1 MAFIYFF
8 LAVSS
13 MLETTNL
20 DASGSHLELV
30 TFNRDNIV
38 INVAIMLIVLAILY
52 KLLKPHIDRLN
63 PKVLIVVLCVY
74 TFALSL
80 VWIFSAKT
88 VPQYDSY
95 YITETAKQVA
105 NGEISMLTTGSDRYF
120 YYYPYQLGFVA
131 VCQVFASIFKGDT
144 AYYYSL
150 QILNALALVLLY
162 LAILKLTWDIFKSKA
177 VLNIT
182 ILLTFGY
189 IPMLMFTSFIY
200 GNILGFALAMWSV
213 SLTVRYIQ
221 TDRPYLMLIASV
233 LLGLSVMV
241 KNNNLIV
248 LVAISI
254 ILLIKFLD
262 TRKVYDIISI
272 GLCVVL
278 SINVLN
284 IAIGYYEDRADVNF
298 GGGVPKLLYLDMGL
312 HESEICYGW
321 YDPTYTLVVYAN
333 SGLDSKVATEEG
345 IKQIKERLDYFR
357 ENPKYANEFFNG
369 KILSQWNEPSYA
381 SVWVNEARKTNG
393 QPAQYVTDIYTG
405 TLGNYLYEYMNQYQ
419 QLLFIMSCVA
429 FVSIAKKKDVTY
441 YILPLIVLGGFLFHM
456 LFEAKS
462 QYVITYV
469 TLLIPMCAYGLYQY
483 MQSNVVAKLKSGIS
497 QISST

>member
-1 MAFIYFF
+1 
-8 LAVSS
+8 
-13 MLETTNL
+13 
-20 DASGSHLELV
+20 
-30 TFNRDNIV
+30 
-38 INVAIMLIVLAILY
+38 
-52 KLLKPHIDRLN
+52 
-63 PKVLIVVLCVY
+63 
-74 TFALSL
+74 
-80 VWIFSAKT
+80 
-88 VPQYDSY
+88 
-95 YITETAKQVA
+95 
-105 NGEISMLTTGSDRYF
+105 
-120 YYYPYQLGFVA
+120 
-131 VCQVFASIFKGDT
+131 
-144 AYYYSL
+144 
-150 QILNALALVLLY
+150 
-162 LAILKLTWDIFKSKA
+162 
-177 VLNIT
+177 
-182 ILLTFGY
+182 
-189 IPMLMFTSFIY
+189 
-200 GNILGFALAMWSV
+200 
-213 SLTVRYIQ
+213 
-221 TDRPYLMLIASV
+221 MLIASV

-345 IKQIKERLDYFR
+345 LEQIKERLDYFR

-483 MQSNVVAKLKSGIS
+483 MQSSVVAKLKSSIS